1 VKRIVPVVCECM
13 RREEEERMQAIK
25 LQERRDRIE
34 RLFSMSELGER
45 YKGVTFDDWVSRP
58 GTEKWLEKAKD
69 YVENFKEYKKNGR
82 GLVVM
87 GPVGNGKTFL
97 LAAMLNALI
106 EKDVV
111 VAYRSVPSLL
121 SKIKSTFDPDSKLTL
136 TEIHSAIRDVD
147 LLMLD
152 DLGAEKTFRVQG
164 EERMSDFAES
174 VLYEIIDDRYR
185 WKLPVI
191 VTTNY
196 ETTNQL
202 RVRVGER
209 IYDRLV
215 ETCDFIGVTASSYR
229 REIAKRNQ
237 KEA

>member
-1 VKRIVPVVCECM
+1 
-13 RREEEERMQAIK
+13 
-25 LQERRDRIE
+25 
-34 RLFSMSELGER
+34 
-45 YKGVTFDDWVSRP
+45 
-58 GTEKWLEKAKD
+58 
-69 YVENFKEYKKNGR
+69 
-82 GLVVM
+82 M

-111 VAYRSVPSLL
+111 VATGVFLVYSQ
-121 SKIKSTFDPDSKLTL
+121 KSNRRLTQIRKLTP

-147 LLMLD
+147 ALMLD

-174 VLYEIIDDRYR
+174 ELYEIIDDRYR

>member
-1 VKRIVPVVCECM
+1 
-13 RREEEERMQAIK
+13 
-25 LQERRDRIE
+25 
-34 RLFSMSELGER
+34 
-45 YKGVTFDDWVSRP
+45 
-58 GTEKWLEKAKD
+58 
-69 YVENFKEYKKNGR
+69 
-82 GLVVM
+82 M

-152 DLGAEKTFRVQG
+152 DLGAETFRVQG

-174 VLYEIIDDRYR
+174 FYEIIDDRYR

-202 RVRVGER
+202 RSELGNAS
-209 IYDRLV
+209 
-215 ETCDFIGVTASSYR
+215 TTA
-229 REIAKRNQ
+229 
-237 KEA
+237 